1 MSTDTFA
8 PASFPR
14 LQPPAA
20 EAERE
25 HARMRGYADG
35 HAEGYRIAAAA
46 AAEAQERAEAERAAR
61 DAEHARDIDLAL
73 QALEEAALALSR
85 RAADLAAATQHQVFA
100 RAVELAELIL
110 SGELATTEGSATAA
124 LRRATLTTDEGE
136 IREVRVHPED
146 LRTLERLG
154 HCPEGVDLAADASLA
169 RGDAIVMLDDGL
181 VDARIR
187 SALDRARD
195 AVAAG
200 S

>member
-14 LQPPAA
+14 LQASAA

-25 HARMRGYADG
+25 RARLRGYADG
-35 HAEGYRIAAAA
+35 HAEGYRAAAAA
-46 AAEAQERAEAERAAR
+46 AAEAQERADAERAAR

-73 QALEEAALALSR
+73 QALEDAALALSR

-100 RAVELAELIL
+100 RAVELAEMIL
-110 SGELATTEGSATAA
+110 SGELASAEGSATAA
-124 LRRATLTTDEGE
+124 LRRAAVASEEDD
-136 IREVRVHPED
+136 IREVRVHPDD

-154 HCPEGVDLAADASLA
+154 RCPDGVELAGDPSLT
-169 RGDAIVMLDDGL
+169 RGDAIVVLDDGL
-181 VDARIR
+181 VDARIS

-195 AVAAG
+195 AVAAD